1 MARGRKLSSPSQ
13 RETVPLLSRSMIW
26 TVSPALAK
34 APARQTQVVD
44 LPTPPLEDAQAK
56 QFNPRVTPQFM
67 ERFAEA
73 KAKEASRLGE
83 DITQAYFLELLLA
96 TYERAHG
103 HETVRPFGLSEP
115 AFDAAKAIA
124 DHMGWSLS
132 AVIEDAIAA
141 RFQRFSIANP
151 ADTGTR

>member
-1 MARGRKLSSPSQ
+1 MSFDRIKRDETFTLPEPSRKEKAAPNLNRPIVRPDGRAARKTGR
-13 RETVPLLSRSMIW
+13 T
-26 TVSPALAK
+26 
-34 APARQTQVVD
+34 
-44 LPTPPLEDAQAK
+44 K

-67 ERFAEA
+67 ERFSEA
-73 KAKEASRLGE
+73 KAAEASRLGE

-103 HETVRPFGLSEP
+103 HKEVRPFGLSEP

-132 AVIEDAIAA
+132 AVIKDAIAA

>member
-1 MARGRKLSSPSQ
+1 MSYNRIKDDKTNPIPVPETAAKYTAPVQRPDNGRK
-13 RETVPLLSRSMIW
+13 
-26 TVSPALAK
+26 
-34 APARQTQVVD
+34 ARKTGR
-44 LPTPPLEDAQAK
+44 TK

-67 ERFAEA
+67 ERFSEA
-73 KAKEASRLGE
+73 KAEEASRLGE
-83 DITQAYFLELLLA
+83 DITQPYFLELLLA

-103 HETVRPFGLSEP
+103 HKEVRPFGLSEP

-151 ADTGTR
+151 AETKTR

>member
-1 MARGRKLSSPSQ
+1 MSFNRIQSDKTDTIPVQETTAKYTAPVKRLDGREARKTGR
-13 RETVPLLSRSMIW
+13 T
-26 TVSPALAK
+26 
-34 APARQTQVVD
+34 
-44 LPTPPLEDAQAK
+44 K

-73 KAKEASRLGE
+73 KAEEASRLGE
-83 DITQAYFLELLLA
+83 EIAQAYFLELLLA

-103 HETVRPFGLSEP
+103 HEAVRPFGLSEP
-115 AFDAAKAIA
+115 AYDAAKAIA

-141 RFQRFSIANP
+141 RYKQFSIEKP
-151 ADTGTR
+151 AETRRR